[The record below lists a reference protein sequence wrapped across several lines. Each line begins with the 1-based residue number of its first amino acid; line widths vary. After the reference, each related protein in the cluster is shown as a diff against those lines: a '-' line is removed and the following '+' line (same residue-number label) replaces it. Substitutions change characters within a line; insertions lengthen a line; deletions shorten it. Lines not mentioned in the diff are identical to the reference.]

1 MVNSSGIIKLNN
13 TINDPIPRFDWNY
26 DYHKTIID
34 NLGNLYITGLF
45 SGSNSLGHNNYLY
58 KFNSTL
64 GLEWEKTWVGGYDQ
78 EENKVFLD
86 YLGNIYHLGP
96 IRIDRG
102 EFPSNKGIK
111 LMIYNQEGLFLS
123 ESFII
128 SNKYDVWIFDICLD
142 NSGNIFTC
150 GEYGYEV
157 GRESYYSEFLIL
169 RFGIDTDGDGFSD
182 NTEELRG
189 TDPYDPNDYPRENI
203 PGYDLLFIISII
215 GISILLIILRRKK
228 FLKIKSKKS

>member
-1 MVNSSGIIKLNN
+1 M
-13 TINDPIPRFDWNY
+13 
-26 DYHKTIID
+26 
-34 NLGNLYITGLF
+34 
-45 SGSNSLGHNNYLY
+45 
-58 KFNSTL
+58 
-64 GLEWEKTWVGGYDQ
+64 
-78 EENKVFLD
+78 
-86 YLGNIYHLGP
+86 
-96 IRIDRG
+96 
-102 EFPSNKGIK
+102 
-111 LMIYNQEGLFLS
+111 
-123 ESFII
+123 
-128 SNKYDVWIFDICLD
+128 D